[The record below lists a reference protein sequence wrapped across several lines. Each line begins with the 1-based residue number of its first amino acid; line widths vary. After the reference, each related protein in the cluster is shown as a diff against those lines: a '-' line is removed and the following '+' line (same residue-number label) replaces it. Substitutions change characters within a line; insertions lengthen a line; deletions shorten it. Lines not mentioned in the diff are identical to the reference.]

1 MRDYINTSIEKIRQ
15 AMDNN
20 KLVIFVGAGVSAN
33 SRCPSWGELIEK
45 FADELGIQ
53 QSERNISTEYFL
65 KIPQYYYIERGEK
78 EYFDIIS
85 EVFDNP
91 NNIPVPNAINRILFE
106 LNPSVVVTTNFDE
119 LLEKTIQ
126 SEGRFYTV
134 IKQDKDLPYSLNDN
148 LVIKMH
154 GDVKLKNIVLKE
166 EDYLNYSN
174 KFPLIENYLK
184 GLFSTKTILFVGY
197 SANDP
202 DFKLIFNWVKEQLK
216 GHFQPAYLLETE
228 KEQERLEFNYYKD
241 RGINILYYKEIEND
255 IKKLFGDSFEISLS
269 DERGQHLHKFL
280 EYIKEYRVENDFIDD
295 VLNKLKIFDGL
306 NAIMP
311 DDIINQLK
319 NKYKCFN
326 IKYNVLYIDKDEC
339 DYLNVFQDKIKEYLN
354 EKDDISYEQAL
365 MKIINQN
372 KKIIE
377 IFKILQKASIKA
389 IHVDEFT
396 SAKEISLED
405 YIKLDENLEN
415 DEYDRLLKE
424 FDFKE
429 LERRLDYYL
438 EDIQFDSNEHLYLRK
453 AYYLYKIGRYSKSY
467 MILKKISIQCY
478 SNKKYLLWYIAIFNM
493 KYLSRKLIHEQYTA
507 GRNFEL
513 NFAKVLDEIEKIN
526 LEEEVKKLPQNIQ
539 KKVKYIS
546 KLISIDLF
554 NQKIQE
560 IQEIIIEIKKDKTL
574 LESGGDSYNENIYRL
589 YHNIQTL
596 NNFIQKNYLTI
607 AHIKNI
613 SKIFSIFNE
622 GIIVNYSVKE
632 KSTKWLGDSPKVDK
646 FDNFDIGMML
656 NYTTNKEL
664 KSFIQEN
671 GINQLNVNKE
681 SIYYLLTIFEN
692 LTKLNIIDIKNLG
705 NIIDNMLTLLSY
717 SDISK
722 QKFES
727 IINYC
732 IMLLKMNALTMGN
745 LENLNKFIV
754 MIYKKDKERVEL
766 NSLIIFL
773 KEYINRYN
781 NKEFNIFSY
790 DSVKNLIILN
800 ICYIC
805 SEKKVML
812 DSENEIRN
820 FIDTYLKDIK
830 TKAHEKDYKIEHII
844 ANFLIPLLSIVEDE
858 NIKID
863 ILDSI
868 KELIEY
874 FKKLKKAEIY
884 LKIEYYVL
892 LHNIFEIDNEEKKQF
907 IINLNQHFKERLEYE
922 KKGGF
927 SGNNYSEMYANMLT
941 NLILE
946 KKIEYDKVKDICSNI
961 KNENNMFSF
970 FVEPDSFD
978 YNKFKGDW
986 LMQINDASIKELSK
1000 NKIVV
1005 SKIIS
1010 VLFNKLDEDNI
1021 NKELKRKILLII
1033 KEIVLEKVE

>member
-33 SRCPSWGELIEK
+33 SKCPSWSELIEK

-53 QSERNISTEYFL
+53 QSERNNSTEYFL

-78 EYFDIIS
+78 EYFDIIND
-85 EVFDNP
+85 VFDNP
-91 NNIPVPNAINRILFE
+91 NNIPVPNAINKILFE

-119 LLEKTIQ
+119 LLEKTIL

-241 RGINILYYKEIEND
+241 RGINILFYKEIEND
-255 IKKLFGDSFEISLS
+255 IKKLFGDSFEKSLI
-269 DERGQHLHKFL
+269 DKRGQHLHKFL
-280 EYIKEYRVENDFIDD
+280 RYIKEYRVESNFVDD
-295 VLNKLKIFDGL
+295 IFNKLKIFEGL

-311 DDIINQLK
+311 EDIINQLK
-319 NKYKCFN
+319 KEYKCFN
-326 IKYNVLYIDKDEC
+326 IKYNVLYINKEKC
-339 DYLNVFQDKIKEYLN
+339 NYLNVLQEKIKEYLN
-354 EKDDISYEQAL
+354 KNDGISSEQAL
-365 MKIINQN
+365 MEIIKQN

-389 IHVDEFT
+389 IQVSECT
-396 SAKEISLED
+396 YTKEILLED
-405 YIKLDENLEN
+405 YIKLDK

-429 LERRLDYYL
+429 LERRLHYYL
-438 EDIQFDSNEHLYLRK
+438 EDIQFDNNEYLYLRK
-453 AYYLYKIGRYSKSY
+453 AYYLYRIGRCLESY

-493 KYLSRKLIHEQYTA
+493 KYLSGKLIHEQYTT

-513 NFAKVLDEIEKIN
+513 NFKKALDEIEKIN

-539 KKVKYIS
+539 KKIKYIS
-546 KLISIDLF
+546 ELISIDLF

-560 IQEIIIEIKKDKTL
+560 IQEIITEIKKDKSL
-574 LESGGDSYNENIYRL
+574 LESGGDSYNENIYKL
-589 YHNIQTL
+589 YYKIQTL

-613 SKIFSIFNE
+613 SKIFSIFSE
-622 GIIVNYSVKE
+622 GIIVNYSVKGN
-632 KSTKWLGDSPKVDK
+632 SNKWFGDSPKVDK
-646 FDNFDIGMML
+646 FDDFDIEMML

-664 KSFIQEN
+664 KSFIEEN
-671 GINQLNVNKE
+671 GINKLNVNKE

-692 LTKLNIIDIKNLG
+692 LTKFNKIDIKNLS

-727 IINYC
+727 IMNYC
-732 IMLLKMNALTMGN
+732 ITLLKMNVLTIEN
-745 LENLNKFIV
+745 LENLNIFIV
-754 MIYKKDKERVEL
+754 MIYKNDKELVEL
-766 NSLIIFL
+766 NSLILFL

-781 NKEFNIFSY
+781 SKELNIFSF
-790 DSVKNLIILN
+790 DAVKNLLFLN

-805 SEKKVML
+805 NEKEVSL

-820 FIDTYLKDIK
+820 FINTYLKDIK
-830 TKAHEKDYKIEHII
+830 AKTHEKDYKIEYII
-844 ANFLIPLLSIVEDE
+844 ANFLIPLLSIIEEE
-858 NIKID
+858 NIKTN

-868 KELIEY
+868 KELIQY
-874 FKKLKKAEIY
+874 FKILKRPEVY

-892 LHNIFEIDNEEKKQF
+892 LRDILEIEYEEKKQF
-907 IINLNQHFKERLEYE
+907 IINLNQHFNERLEYE

-927 SGNNYSEMYANMLT
+927 SSNDYSKMYANMLMS
-941 NLILE
+941 LILE
-946 KKIEYDKVKDICSNI
+946 KKIEYDSVKDICSDI

-970 FVEPDSFD
+970 FAEPDSFD
-978 YNKFKGDW
+978 YNNFESDW
-986 LMQINDASIKELSK
+986 LMEISDNSIKELAK
-1000 NKIVV
+1000 NKTIV

-1010 VLFNKLDEDNI
+1010 VLLKKLDENNI
-1021 NKELKRKILLII
+1021 NKDLKRKILIII
-1033 KEIVLEKVE
+1033 KEILLEKEE